1 MSGLWR
7 PEPDSILAGLP
18 VADIARLGDAMAEH
32 DRRKNAANRFAP
44 MRPCIEYCL
53 NTNQDEAQA
62 RSEIRMEVVHALE
75 TQREGIAGQPQIDT
89 LRATVLIA
97 ALDEAIDTLAEK
109 ANRRDGLLI
118 SRHGGGCE

>member
-1 MSGLWR
+1 
-7 PEPDSILAGLP
+7 
-18 VADIARLGDAMAEH
+18 
-32 DRRKNAANRFAP
+32 
-44 MRPCIEYCL
+44 
-53 NTNQDEAQA
+53 
-62 RSEIRMEVVHALE
+62 MEVVHALE